1 MKKMTT
7 IFGMVLSFTLLLS
20 SCGGSSSESTSA
32 EDEEVAEGSSSD
44 CEQFISD
51 YEDFADSYI
60 EVMEKVQADPTD
72 ESVLQEYTEMMNKA
86 TEIQA
91 STATCD
97 DEESIERINEISARI
112 TNAAAGM

>member
-1 MKKMTT
+1 
-7 IFGMVLSFTLLLS
+7 MVLSFSLLLS
-20 SCGGSSSESTSA
+20 SCGGSNSE
-32 EDEEVAEGSSSD
+32 

-60 EVMEKVQADPTD
+60 AVMEKIQADPTD
-72 ESVLQEYTEMMNKA
+72 ESVLQEYTEMMNKG

-91 STATCD
+91 RTSTNCD

-112 TNAAAGM
+112 KDAAEGIYQ

>member
-7 IFGMVLSFTLLLS
+7 IFGMVLSFSLLLS
-20 SCGGSSSESTSA
+20 SCGGSNSE
-32 EDEEVAEGSSSD
+32 

-60 EVMEKVQADPTD
+60 AVMEKVQADPTD

-112 TNAAAGM
+112 TDAAAGM

>member
-7 IFGMVLSFTLLLS
+7 IFGMVLSFSLLLS
-20 SCGGSSSESTSA
+20 SCGGSNSE
-32 EDEEVAEGSSSD
+32 

-60 EVMEKVQADPTD
+60 AVMEKVQADPTD
-72 ESVLQEYTEMMNKA
+72 ESVLKEYTEMMNKA

-112 TNAAAGM
+112 TDAAAGM

>member
-1 MKKMTT
+1 MTT
-7 IFGMVLSFTLLLS
+7 IFGIVLSFSLLLS
-20 SCGGSSSESTSA
+20 SCGGSNSE
-32 EDEEVAEGSSSD
+32 

-60 EVMEKVQADPTD
+60 AVMEKIQADPTD
-72 ESVLQEYTEMMNKA
+72 ESVLQEYTEMMNKG

-91 STATCD
+91 RTSTNCD

-112 TNAAAGM
+112 KDAAEGIYQ